1 MPQNFPATG
10 NAYLFNTPKSDR
22 VGDLLLQ
29 QQRQRDFE
37 AQRQNQLLDTQFS
50 RNVSGMKD
58 ADIPELTQKWGDYK
72 QAKLD
77 LYKNGSKM
85 NNNDRIQAELDA
97 QRKLGAAY
105 GVINSSKEDLA
116 TIKSHAVAVA
126 KDTKGLYADDAR
138 DKLRQWTETPTSQRD
153 KSKDGDI
160 FYPYSIPNLDEELKT
175 ARGKQEDFTLNLGQS
190 GTDPMKD
197 DKEIYKVGNNA
208 RQFYDSFIGSMV
220 STNKGTNFT
229 GLTNHIH
236 SDSELEDLKNKYY
249 AKVNDPKYILVH
261 GQPQDFPE
269 SSNTNLGKAVKI
281 KAMEEV
287 VNSPFV
293 PTRKVSETNLERY
306 NALKNNQSKDAATL
320 SYERALEKQKIG
332 INAHKDNLD
341 KMMGGSQSVDYPLN
355 KIVNEYG
362 VDHTIKSA
370 EGDNMTTVKKVYED
384 GLPTGE
390 LNRYNKLNKDGKKEV
405 EPYQEPSTVNNN
417 GETVLGR
424 KYYLATKNSDGNS
437 ELLGKK
443 GKVGADE
450 SRVRKINSEVPSNK
464 NKQGIYFNKKATS
477 NPIGAAK
484 IIWKK

>member
-37 AQRQNQLLDTQFS
+37 AQRQNQLLDAQFS
-50 RNVSGMKD
+50 RNASGMKD

-72 QAKLD
+72 QSKLD

-85 NNNDRIQAELDA
+85 NNNDRIQAELDS
-97 QRKLGAAY
+97 QRKFGAALST
-105 GVINSSKEDLA
+105 VNSSKEDLA
-116 TIKSHAVAVA
+116 LIKNHAINKA
-126 KDTKGLYADDAR
+126 KDTKGLYADNA
-138 DKLRQWTETPTSQRD
+138 TETLNKWMSTPTSQRD

-175 ARGKQEDFTLNLGQS
+175 ARGKQDDFTLNLGQS

-208 RQFYDSFIGSMV
+208 NQFYSSLLGGLVAS
-220 STNKGTNFT
+220 NKGRNFT
-229 GLTNHIH
+229 GLVNH
-236 SDSELEDLKNKYY
+236 SFSGNELEDLQNKYY
-249 AKVNDPKYILVH
+249 QKVNDPKYILVH

-269 SSNTNLGKAVKI
+269 SSNTDLGKAVKI
-281 KAMEEV
+281 KTMEEV

-293 PTRKVSETNLERY
+293 GIKKSETNLDRY
-306 NALKNNQSKDAATL
+306 NALKNNQRKDAATL

>member
-153 KSKDGDI
+153 KSKDGEI

-175 ARGKQEDFTLNLGQS
+175 ARGKQEDFTLDLGQS
-190 GTDPMKD
+190 GTDPMKN

-208 RQFYDSFIGSMV
+208 RQFYDSFLGSMV
-220 STNKGTNFT
+220 STNKGKNFT

-236 SDSELEDLKNKYY
+236 SESELEDLQNKYY
-249 AKVNDPKYILVH
+249 QKVNDPKYILVH

-269 SSNTNLGKAVKI
+269 SSNTDLGKAVKI
-281 KAMEEV
+281 KTMEEV

-293 PTRKVSETNLERY
+293 GIKKSETNLDRY
-306 NALKNNQSKDAATL
+306 NALKNNQRKDAATL
-320 SYERALEKQKIG
+320 SYERAMNKTSFIQDKKDKRVALLTGAGIKDIYGDIDKIPTIEQPVSLVDGTKLRLKEIPSDISNEDKNDLFGKQNKYGEHPNPPIE
-332 INAHKDNLD
+332 
-341 KMMGGSQSVDYPLN
+341 LN
-355 KIVNEYG
+355 GKKYVE
-362 VDHTIKSA
+362 V
-370 EGDNMTTVKKVYED
+370 GDNGALKDANGTAIDPDAVSARTYGRMHAVKEAQAK
-384 GLPTGE
+384 
-390 LNRYNKLNKDGKKEV
+390 GKIHIGT
-405 EPYQEPSTVNNN
+405 PSTQP
-417 GETVLGR
+417 
-424 KYYLATKNSDGNS
+424 KTK
-437 ELLGKK
+437 
-443 GKVGADE
+443 A
-450 SRVRKINSEVPSNK
+450 PS
-464 NKQGIYFNKKATS
+464 GIK
-477 NPIGAAK
+477 
-484 IIWKK
+484 WK